1 MSQPP
6 YGTPPPPAGPPS
18 GPPAGPPPG
27 QPAGG
32 GSFYIA
38 VAGQEQGPVD
48 FNTMAQM
55 AINGQLRGDSQVRQ
69 VDGQQWFPAKQ
80 IPGLFSTREWMI
92 TLILSIVIGAYGV
105 DRFYLGQIGLGI
117 LKLITCGGLG
127 IWWIIDIILVATRK
141 MTDNDG
147 RPLA

>member
-1 MSQPP
+1 MTQPP
-6 YGTPPPPAGPPS
+6 YGTPPPP
-18 GPPAGPPPG
+18 PG
-27 QPAGG
+27 QPAGQPAAG

-55 AINGQLRGDSQVRQ
+55 ASAGQLKGDAQVRQ
-69 VDGQQWFPAKQ
+69 SDGQQWFPAKQ
-80 IPGLFSTREWMI
+80 IPGLFSEKEWLV
-92 TLILSIVIGAYGV
+92 TLLLSIFVGTLGV
-105 DRFYLGQIGLGI
+105 DRFYMGQVGLGI
-117 LKLITCGGLG
+117 LKLITCGGLY
-127 IWWIIDIILVATRK
+127 IWWIIDIIMIATRK